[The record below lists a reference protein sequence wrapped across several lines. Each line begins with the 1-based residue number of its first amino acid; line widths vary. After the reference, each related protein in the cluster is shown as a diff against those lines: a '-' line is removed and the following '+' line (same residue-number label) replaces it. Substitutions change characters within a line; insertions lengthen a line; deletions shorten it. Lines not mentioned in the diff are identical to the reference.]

1 MISEALIRV
10 GLVFIMPIPI
20 FLVVSPVMGAM
31 IIVGLSIWTMSY
43 ARRRVA
49 AAQREAVQR
58 R

>member
-1 MISEALIRV
+1 
-10 GLVFIMPIPI
+10 MPIPI
-20 FLVVSPVMGAM
+20 FLVVSPVMGVM

-49 AAQREAVQR
+49 AAQREAVPR